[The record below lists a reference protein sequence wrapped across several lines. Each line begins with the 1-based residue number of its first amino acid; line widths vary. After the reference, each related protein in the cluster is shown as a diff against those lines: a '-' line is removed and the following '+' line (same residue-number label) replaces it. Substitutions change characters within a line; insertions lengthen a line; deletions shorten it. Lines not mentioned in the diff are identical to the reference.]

1 MKSGKILAALLVAA
15 VLAVPGNLAL
25 AEEAAA
31 PAATAKAEAGP
42 VHFYESQGLK
52 LKVPEAYDKLLL
64 TETTPDQQGRFF
76 AVTEKAS
83 VEAAQKEGGEATGA
97 GWIFS
102 LGRLTEKELH
112 EKLCGDMSGAEL
124 VAKDAEGGYYIYYHP
139 TDVRYVRESNEAMV
153 RDQSQWTKLNAWG
166 WDYAHGDFIKDND
179 LTPVTADNSNIGI
192 YLANFIYGTPEA
204 YTLAK
209 DGEMPMLADGFS
221 PLPYG
226 EKLIYGATYRSARD
240 TQMLKFKYYTLV
252 LPREK
257 VRLDF
262 FTGKDGNNYVQ
273 EVHEGWANYLY
284 RATYED
290 KDMKAVNVL
299 AQWMA
304 DLKAYHEKAGTPA
317 TLEAVGSW
325 DIR

>member
-102 LGRLTEKELH
+102 LERLTEKEILRNIRRID
-112 EKLCGDMSGAEL
+112 KNRRQ
-124 VAKDAEGGYYIYYHP
+124 
-139 TDVRYVRESNEAMV
+139 TREILTGKSV
-153 RDQSQWTKLNAWG
+153 SDGST
-166 WDYAHGDFIKDND
+166 FD
-179 LTPVTADNSNIGI
+179 LTVNATDWDIKK
-192 YLANFIYGTPEA
+192 LA
-204 YTLAK
+204 
-209 DGEMPMLADGFS
+209 
-221 PLPYG
+221 
-226 EKLIYGATYRSARD
+226 
-240 TQMLKFKYYTLV
+240 
-252 LPREK
+252 
-257 VRLDF
+257 
-262 FTGKDGNNYVQ
+262 
-273 EVHEGWANYLY
+273 
-284 RATYED
+284 
-290 KDMKAVNVL
+290 
-299 AQWMA
+299 
-304 DLKAYHEKAGTPA
+304 
-317 TLEAVGSW
+317 EAVAEFSTRW
-325 DIR
+325 FER